1 MAAPGKPLASVQ
13 DDSSSAQTPL
23 LADEVLEDQ
32 QDQGSASST
41 PLSILI
47 LYLMAIHFLLAFCEI
62 ILVAPLIKLFEN
74 SLCLEYY
81 EFPAN
86 GVQEELCKIP
96 EIQGPL
102 AKIRGWKSMCDTI
115 PGDFYYFIDKL
126 YLWSL
131 IFD

>member
-1 MAAPGKPLASVQ
+1 MAAPGKPLASTQ
-13 DDSSSAQTPL
+13 GDSSSAQTPL
-23 LADEVLEDQ
+23 LTDEILEDEP
-32 QDQGSASST
+32 DQGSASST

-74 SLCLEYY
+74 SLCLKYY
-81 EFPAN
+81 DFPPN
-86 GVQEELCKIP
+86 GTQDDMCQIP

-115 PGDFYYFIDKL
+115 PGDV
-126 YLWSL
+126 
-131 IFD
+131 

>member
-1 MAAPGKPLASVQ
+1 MAAPEEPLASTQ
-13 DDSSSAQTPL
+13 DDGSSVQTPL
-23 LADEVLEDQ
+23 LADEIFEDES
-32 QDQGSASST
+32 DQGSASST

-74 SLCLEYY
+74 SLCLKYY
-81 EFPAN
+81 DFPAN
-86 GVQEELCKIP
+86 GIQEDMCQIP

-115 PGDFYYFIDKL
+115 PGDCCSIIDKL
-126 YLWSL
+126 CLWPL
-131 IFD
+131 IFK